1 MWLHSPAFCCCCCC
15 ILPNKS
21 PHHFWT
27 AVTTTAAH
35 GANVRHTTP
44 PCVRGGCV
52 LLLAPLMLKTWGHK
66 AARSLNGGPRTHA
79 MKGLGELSRGWVWWP
94 LLCLCVVCCMNV
106 LGCILRS
113 DGSVLTVDETS
124 KDNVDAPSLQMTDSF
139 LHRPLCRFHW
149 VFLFFFKY
157 NGKLFPGVCFLFSDD
172 GLLWVCAVDESGG
185 FCRLHT
191 QKYHV
196 CTQRE
201 NIPAGPTI
209 SSGHSCSP
217 HPHCNGIVLGLRRP
231 IRPPTLLSLAS
242 LTALPLSCPSTA
254 HILRNNNRPWL
265 GLTVTKIWLVF
276 LFYLRLESSF
286 NVS

>member
-1 MWLHSPAFCCCCCC
+1 MWLHLEAFFCCCCCC

-35 GANVRHTTP
+35 GANLRHTTP

-149 VFLFFFKY
+149 VFLFFFFLKIQR
-157 NGKLFPGVCFLFSDD
+157 KALPRCLFSV
-172 GLLWVCAVDESGG
+172 LWWWTAVSVCCWWEWRFLSTP
-185 FCRLHT
+185 HT
-191 QKYHV
+191 KIPCVH
-196 CTQRE
+196 
-201 NIPAGPTI
+201 PAGE
-209 SSGHSCSP
+209 HSCRPHDFLRSFMQSSSP
-217 HPHCNGIVLGLRRP
+217 L
-231 IRPPTLLSLAS
+231 
-242 LTALPLSCPSTA
+242 
-254 HILRNNNRPWL
+254 
-265 GLTVTKIWLVF
+265 
-276 LFYLRLESSF
+276 
-286 NVS
+286 